1 MLGSGNRY
9 MSMII
14 CLLWNKL
21 WFIEKDSLQIDL
33 QKLLLEKVLLDH
45 HR

>member
-1 MLGSGNRY
+1 MPGTMLGSGNRY

-21 WFIEKDSLQIDL
+21 WFIEKDSCANRFTKITLG
-33 QKLLLEKVLLDH
+33 ESTT
-45 HR
+45 